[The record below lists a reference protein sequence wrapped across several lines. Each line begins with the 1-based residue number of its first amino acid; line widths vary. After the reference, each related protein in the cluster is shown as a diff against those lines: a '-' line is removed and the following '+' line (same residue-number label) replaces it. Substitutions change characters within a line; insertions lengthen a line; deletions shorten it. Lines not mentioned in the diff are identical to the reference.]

1 MSSDYLKPAEL
12 IADAVAAAERKAAL
26 PVRDLLL
33 RGALAGGFLGYAT
46 SLVFVVLSQGVPP
59 IVGAILFPVGFVL
72 LVLLGLELV
81 TGNFALLP
89 AGVMAGTVRVTKLL
103 RNWGWVYLGNL
114 LGSVLYAAL
123 FYLAITNWRTG
134 NGGAVADL
142 LKQAAQKKTLAYVAL
157 GYSGWATAIVKAV
170 LCNWMVTIGAVLA
183 MVSRSTVGKITAMW
197 LPIMT
202 FFALGFEHSVVN
214 MYLIP

>member
-72 LVLLGLELV
+72 LVLLGLELA
-81 TGNFALLP
+81 TGNFALLSQGFF
-89 AGVMAGTVRVTKLL
+89 ADRISGTSLL
-103 RNWGWVYLGNL
+103 RNWSIVYIGNL
-114 LGSVLYAAL
+114 LGSVLYA
-123 FYLAITNWRTG
+123 
-134 NGGAVADL
+134 
-142 LKQAAQKKTLAYVAL
+142 
-157 GYSGWATAIVKAV
+157 
-170 LCNWMVTIGAVLA
+170 
-183 MVSRSTVGKITAMW
+183 
-197 LPIMT
+197 
-202 FFALGFEHSVVN
+202 
-214 MYLIP
+214 